1 MVRFLQKENFMNDD
15 EVDEIKITY
24 DMWVDVI
31 SNDLDA
37 WDEGTLRHHLD
48 VEGILGDEQEAIV
61 KARFSLL

>member
-1 MVRFLQKENFMNDD
+1 MDD
-15 EVDEIKITY
+15 YEADEDKITY

-61 KARFSLL
+61 KARSALVESNRLKDL